1 VIVTATDLAND
12 SKGIVDR
19 VARRGETTM
28 VQRRGKSIVEIRR
41 AVGISG
47 KELVERLKQVH
58 FTEADRNELKGAM
71 ATANKVWG
79 YAGRD

>member
-1 VIVTATDLAND
+1 MIVTATDLAND

-28 VQRRGKSIVEIRR
+28 VQRRGKSVVEIRR

-47 KELVERLKQVH
+47 KELVERLQQVH
-58 FTEADRNELKGAM
+58 FTEAERKELKEAM
-71 ATANKVWG
+71 AVANKVWS